1 MLAGEHRAARGH
13 ADNVLWMSP
22 VVGDAMGAQEIDR
35 GRAGNCSTVAS
46 ERVVALLIGGDEEN
60 LASHLH
66 LSIKHVFEFLQADTG
81 RSADW

>member
-1 MLAGEHRAARGH
+1 
-13 ADNVLWMSP
+13 
-22 VVGDAMGAQEIDR
+22 
-35 GRAGNCSTVAS
+35 
-46 ERVVALLIGGDEEN
+46 LIGGDKEN